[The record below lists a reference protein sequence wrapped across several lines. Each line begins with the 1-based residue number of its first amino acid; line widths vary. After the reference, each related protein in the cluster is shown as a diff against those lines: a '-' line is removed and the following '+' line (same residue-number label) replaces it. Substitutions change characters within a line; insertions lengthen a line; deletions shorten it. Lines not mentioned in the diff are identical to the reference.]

1 MGCGHWECSN
11 GYSCGYARFDTAV
24 SHFNGAECILCIRTR
39 GLHRLQS
46 RWDFCCVCSML
57 CTSPLSHLDENNVME
72 EKGLFSP
79 FSFPNKRFSA
89 FLPWRLGL
97 THAKLEES
105 RSCTP
110 SYYGPTWRLQSWP
123 LGCNGLT
130 TYRNFRARG
139 LSDSDTTW
147 MPWMHW
153 YRAAQAAIGVELHA
167 FNLLQFSAYSKL
179 TQASS
184 AKSNKSEIS
193 GISE

>member
-11 GYSCGYARFDTAV
+11 GYSCGCARFDTVV
-24 SHFNGAECILCIRTR
+24 SHFNGAECILCILTR
-39 GLHRLQS
+39 GLHRLQT

-57 CTSPLSHLDENNVME
+57 CTSPLSHLDENNVKE
-72 EKGLFSP
+72 EKGLFSS
-79 FSFPNKRFSA
+79 FSCPNKRFGA

-105 RSCTP
+105 TSCTP

-130 TYRNFRARG
+130 THGNFRAWG
-139 LSDSDTTW
+139 LSDSDTTC

-153 YRAAQAAIGVELHA
+153 YRAAQATIGEELYTCLQPPAA
-167 FNLLQFSAYSKL
+167 FCIFEADAGLKC
-179 TQASS
+179 
-184 AKSNKSEIS
+184 EV
-193 GISE
+193 